1 MKKRIKTVA
10 ITGNYARWVYQFR
23 LGLMRKL
30 QELGLKVV
38 VVAAADRFEKK
49 FLRDGF
55 DFEPIK
61 INFYGNNPFDDLI
74 TLWQLFLLYRRRRID
89 LAIHFTIKPNI
100 FGGIAAKLLGIPSY
114 AVVTGLGHIVNEKNG
129 LISSIGILLYRFT
142 LRLHKKVLV
151 LNARDA
157 KELVERKIVATKKIH
172 LLPGEGVDTNFFRPL
187 SDKKMREYP
196 SFLFSGRLMEDKG
209 IYEFVE
215 AARIIQQKYPYVK
228 FKILGM
234 LDTKGINSVSVSTIK
249 QWVNEGV
256 IEYLGETLDVRPFL
270 AKADCV
276 VLPSYYREGLS
287 RILME
292 AASMETPIIT
302 TDQPGCKEVVEDE
315 RTGFL
320 CKLKDVDD
328 LVRTMEQ
335 FVKMDKIDRLIMGKN
350 ARLKMEREFDEQ
362 IIIDQYLAL
371 LDENYELA
379 PTTKKEKVLAYKVAS
394 VQHYSA

>member
-1 MKKRIKTVA
+1 MKKTIKTVA

-38 VVAAADRFEKK
+38 VVAAADRFERK
-49 FLRDGF
+49 LTREGF

-61 INFYGNNPFDDLI
+61 VNFYGNDPLSDLSLI
-74 TLWQLFLLYRRRRID
+74 WQLFWLYRRRKID
-89 LAIHFTIKPNI
+89 IAIHFTIKPNI
-100 FGGIAAKLLGIPSY
+100 FGGIAARLLRVPTY
-114 AVVTGLGHIVNEKNG
+114 AVVTGLGHIANPENG
-129 LISSIGILLYRFT
+129 WKAKFGIWLYKLT

-151 LNARDA
+151 LNERDA
-157 KELVERKIVATKKIH
+157 RELVQLKMVKPGKVEM
-172 LLPGEGVDTNFFRPL
+172 LPGEGVDTEFFKPL

-196 SFLFSGRLMEDKG
+196 SFLFSGRLMKDKG

-215 AARIIQQKYPYVK
+215 AARIIRNKYPQVR
-228 FKILGM
+228 FRILGM
-234 LDTKGINSVSVSTIK
+234 LDASGVNSVPIPTIK

-270 AKADCV
+270 AKADCM

-302 TDQPGCKEVVEDE
+302 TDQPGCREVVEDD
-315 RTGFL
+315 RTGYL
-320 CKLKDVDD
+320 CKLRDVHD
-328 LVRTMEQ
+328 LVNKMEQ
-335 FVKMDKIDRLIMGKN
+335 FILLDKIDRLIMGKN
-350 ARLKMEREFDEQ
+350 ARLKMMQQFDEK
-362 IIIDQYLAL
+362 IIIHQYLNML
-371 LDENYELA
+371 GQDYQLA
-379 PTTKKEKVLAYKVAS
+379 TVPPAIPARIPVRAMETI
-394 VQHYSA
+394 